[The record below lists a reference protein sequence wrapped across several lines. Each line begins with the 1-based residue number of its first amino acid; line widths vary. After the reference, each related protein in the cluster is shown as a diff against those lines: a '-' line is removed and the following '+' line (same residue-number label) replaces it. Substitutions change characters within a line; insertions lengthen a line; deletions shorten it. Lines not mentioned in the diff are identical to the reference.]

1 MEINY
6 HVGIIDKILSE
17 YFTKNYVLNKRYFS
31 VKSFKLIFGNFLKSK
46 FLYEL
51 P

>member
-1 MEINY
+1 MKINY

-31 VKSFKLIFGNFLKSK
+31 AKSFKLIFGYFLKSRL
-46 FLYEL
+46 LYGL